1 MIFVTVGANTPFDR
15 LVRCVDEWAAARQR
29 SDVFAQIGETDYRP
43 SHLRFAKLVSP
54 EEFRD
59 TLSHADV
66 VVAHAGMGTILSAL
80 EFGVPVLVMPRR
92 AALGE
97 QRNDHQLATARRLA
111 ERGLVNVAM
120 DETELS
126 DRLDACARLGAA
138 QRISPVAP
146 PPLVDFLRGFIR
158 AGAPRDA
165 ASRPG
170 RDG

>member
-15 LVRCVDEWAAARQR
+15 LVRTVDEWAATTGR

-43 SHLRFAKLVSP
+43 AHVRFARLLSP

-59 TLSHADV
+59 TLARACV

-80 EFGVPVLVMPRR
+80 EFGVPLLVMPRR

-120 DETELS
+120 DETELR
-126 DRLDACARLGAA
+126 DRLDECARLGTAE
-138 QRISPVAP
+138 RISPVAP

-158 AGAPRDA
+158 AEAAPEAR
-165 ASRPG
+165 RG
-170 RDG
+170 GQG